1 VISAGMDAGTC
12 RKTLNL
18 VTRELGQMTE
28 TAPSPGE
35 VAERGI
41 LLSARLTWGRRA
53 RIIK

>member
-1 VISAGMDAGTC
+1 VISAGMDAENLP
-12 RKTLNL
+12 KTLNL

-35 VAERGI
+35 VRRRGI
-41 LLSARLTWGRRA
+41 LFIGQIDLGRRA